1 MTGEPS
7 TDDLMA
13 GWQPLGESTSARL
26 RSVEHELSITGAELD
41 QAAQDREDLRSQLR
55 RAEQDNA
62 VLRSEL
68 GGAYQESMDLR
79 AQLER
84 ELQRRAWV
92 HEALTS
98 VTVEN
103 QRLQAVLN
111 QAIVRFAGEVQRL
124 HGLLDQARAG
134 ICGMYV
140 ARDDYGLTCL
150 DCDQPIVRGQAVESQ
165 PEGAFRHA
173 ACPNPTKEN

>member
-1 MTGEPS
+1 MTDPAVEQWREA
-7 TDDLMA
+7 T
-13 GWQPLGESTSARL
+13 GESTSARL
-26 RSVEHELSITGAELD
+26 RSAERERDAALADRDAVALIADMLRAELT
-41 QAAQDREDLRSQLR
+41 
-55 RAEQDNA
+55 A
-62 VLRSEL
+62 VQQEL
-68 GGAYQESMDLR
+68 GFSRQAEDDLR

-84 ELQRRAWV
+84 ELQRRAGV

-98 VTVEN
+98 ATVEN
-103 QRLQAVLN
+103 QRLRDLLDQMTA
-111 QAIVRFAGEVQRL
+111 RFAGEAERL
-124 HGLLDQARAG
+124 HGLLDKARA
-134 ICGMYV
+134 GMYV